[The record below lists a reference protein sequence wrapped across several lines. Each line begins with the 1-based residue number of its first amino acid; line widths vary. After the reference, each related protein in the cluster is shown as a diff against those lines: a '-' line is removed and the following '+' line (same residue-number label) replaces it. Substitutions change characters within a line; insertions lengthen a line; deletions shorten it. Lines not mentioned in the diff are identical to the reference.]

1 MKKYLLLAIILLP
14 TFGSFVRSGI
24 YSMQDFPYFRL
35 VEYHTCF
42 VDKQFPCRWAASAGF
57 GFGEPVFNFY
67 SHIPFFAG
75 AVLMNLGIGG
85 LTSLKILFAA
95 SLLLSGFGMFLLS
108 KKIWE
113 NDYSAF
119 LSSILYVYAP
129 YRAVNVW
136 VRGALPESFAFILL
150 PFILLTFENYKTSKK
165 SLWLI
170 CFSVLLSVLILTHNL
185 SVLLFAP
192 VIIGFIAIRLYT
204 SRSIRLLFPLI
215 LSAVFALFLS
225 AFYLLPAIFEA
236 QLVNLQTTTQG
247 YFDFRAH
254 FVTVPQLFLSRFW
267 GYGGST
273 WGDQDGLS
281 FAVGQIQ
288 WVIAVFV
295 GITTVYNFLKKKRDT
310 RQVLV
315 FWLLFICSFCLFL
328 THNKSAFLWEA
339 FSGFSQYIQFPWRFL
354 GVTLFILALVAGYI
368 PFNFKKY
375 AKSIAVL
382 VIILTIGLNVS
393 FFKEDFWRYVTD
405 MDMQTGSTWIEQTSA
420 SRGDYWPKYGPV
432 PNEFASA
439 VNGIREITRSSSG
452 ASYIYNSVSA
462 DSVSVPIS
470 FYPGWSGMV
479 NGKEVT
485 LSYDNQGRISI
496 PVISGENNIKLT
508 LESTPIQKFGNV
520 ISLLTLTMLLLYTGY
535 LINKRKK

>member
-14 TFGSFVRSGI
+14 TFVRLIRPGI

-67 SHIPFFAG
+67 SHLPFFTG

-85 LTSLKILFAA
+85 LSSLKILFAL

-108 KKIWE
+108 KKVWK

-119 LSSILYVYAP
+119 LSAVLYVYAP

-150 PFILLTFENYKTSKK
+150 PLILLTFEHYKDTKKTIWLTSF
-165 SLWLI
+165 SL
-170 CFSVLLSVLILTHNL
+170 LLSALILTHNL

-192 VIIGFIAIRLYT
+192 AVLCFIAIRLF
-204 SRSIRLLFPLI
+204 SARSVRLFLPLMV
-215 LSAVFALFLS
+215 AGVFSLLLS
-225 AFYLLPAIFEA
+225 AFYLLPAIGEA
-236 QLVNLQTTTQG
+236 PLVNLQTTTQG

-254 FVTVPQLFLSRFW
+254 FVTVPQLLFSRFW

-281 FAVGQIQ
+281 LAIGQVQ
-288 WVIAVFV
+288 WLTAAFVICIALFNTFK
-295 GITTVYNFLKKKRDT
+295 GKKDKNLLLAFGLFL
-310 RQVLV
+310 VAL
-315 FWLLFICSFCLFL
+315 FCLFL

-339 FSGFSQYIQFPWRFL
+339 TSSFTQYIQFPWRFL
-354 GVTLFILALVAGYI
+354 GVTLFLFSFVAGYV
-368 PFNFKKY
+368 PYCLPKY
-375 AKSIAVL
+375 TRGIT
-382 VIILTIGLNVS
+382 IILILLAIGLNS
-393 FFKEDFWRYVTD
+393 FYFKEDIWRNVSD
-405 MDMQTGSTWIEQTSA
+405 HDMQTGSTWIEQTSA
-420 SRGDYWPKYGPV
+420 SRGDYWPKYGPI
-432 PNEFASA
+432 PNDPPILMKGLKEISRTSNSA
-439 VNGIREITRSSSG
+439 HFE
-452 ASYIYNSVSA
+452 YNSAIA
-462 DSVSVPIS
+462 DELSIPIT

-479 NGKEVT
+479 NGKSVT
-485 LSYDNQGRISI
+485 LTPDTAGLISL
-496 PVISGENNIKLT
+496 PVVSGNNVVELQ
-508 LESTPIQKFGNV
+508 LESTLIQKLGNS
-520 ISLLTLTMLLLYTGY
+520 ISSITLLIVLLFSGY
-535 LINKRKK
+535 VVHKQKK